1 MENILLESLKTSLL
15 DTNIES
21 SQNYQHRLLCN
32 KDEKIIIDLRKE
44 LENCDEFIIS
54 VAFIT
59 EGGLSLILEQ
69 LKILEEKGIQGKIL
83 TGDYLTFTE
92 PKALKR
98 ILKYKNIE
106 LKILSGEKFHAKGYF
121 FKKGNLWTMVVGS
134 SNLTQQALTVNFEW
148 NLKIN
153 SLETGKT
160 ACDIIGKFN
169 KIFNNLPKQMKK
181 LLKIMKQHIKRQKNM
196 KGRER
201 KQERGK
207 KKEI

>member
-32 KDEKIIIDLRKE
+32 KDEKIIIDLRKK

-134 SNLTQQALTVNFEW
+134 SNLTQQAR
-148 NLKIN
+148 
-153 SLETGKT
+153 
-160 ACDIIGKFN
+160 
-169 KIFNNLPKQMKK
+169 LPVI
-181 LLKIMKQHIKRQKNM
+181 L
-196 KGRER
+196 
-201 KQERGK
+201 
-207 KKEI
+207 